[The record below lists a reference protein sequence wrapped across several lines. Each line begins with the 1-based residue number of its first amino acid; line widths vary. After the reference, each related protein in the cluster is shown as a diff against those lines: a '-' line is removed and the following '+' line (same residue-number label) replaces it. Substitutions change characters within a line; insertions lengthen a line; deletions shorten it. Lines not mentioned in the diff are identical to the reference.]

1 LPESDPINKVQIL
14 LDDDER
20 APIPI
25 IDLLD
30 EVLQILVLAILMLT
44 LRLQA
49 LRALVGCHVLDEAQ
63 LVAVAWDV
71 LQDLLESEKFVF
83 YSVEDV
89 VAINRAED
97 HVSLLCM
104 GAETL
109 FKVMH
114 ALYVCLVPHYLCD
127 LIKVNA
133 NMAHTEGHEAP
144 VVLKAE
150 DAALAERL
158 SQIEQSRCPR
168 VEIACILK
176 HMEGNQIC
184 TQQRLHD
191 LEALRQHLVN
201 VSGRPR

>member
-1 LPESDPINKVQIL
+1 MPECDPINKVQIL

-89 VAINRAED
+89 VAIN
-97 HVSLLCM
+97 
-104 GAETL
+104 
-109 FKVMH
+109 
-114 ALYVCLVPHYLCD
+114 
-127 LIKVNA
+127 
-133 NMAHTEGHEAP
+133 
-144 VVLKAE
+144 
-150 DAALAERL
+150 
-158 SQIEQSRCPR
+158 
-168 VEIACILK
+168 
-176 HMEGNQIC
+176 
-184 TQQRLHD
+184 
-191 LEALRQHLVN
+191 
-201 VSGRPR
+201 

>member
-1 LPESDPINKVQIL
+1 MPESDPINEVQIL

-49 LRALVGCHVLDEAQ
+49 LRALVGRHVLDEAQ
-63 LVAVAWDV
+63 LVAVAWNV

-97 HVSLLCM
+97 YVSLLCM

-109 FKVMH
+109 FKVVH
-114 ALYVCLVPHYLCD
+114 ALYVCLVPHHLCD
-127 LIKVNA
+127 LI
-133 NMAHTEGHEAP
+133 
-144 VVLKAE
+144 
-150 DAALAERL
+150 
-158 SQIEQSRCPR
+158 
-168 VEIACILK
+168 
-176 HMEGNQIC
+176 
-184 TQQRLHD
+184 
-191 LEALRQHLVN
+191 
-201 VSGRPR
+201 